1 MKDLERDLFTFGTL
15 LYRQTQRDMK
25 IRSNLKIVCSP
36 RPCSLARRCWDQN
49 SVGQKKERGNER
61 AYEERTGKTLSSDR
75 SINGGRGPGGREE
88 TEGGKEE
95 GGAFVTEANDA
106 DQVG

>member
-1 MKDLERDLFTFGTL
+1 MKDLEGDLVTVGTL
-15 LYRQTQRDMK
+15 LYRQTLRDMK
-25 IRSNLKIVCSP
+25 IKSNFKIVCSP

-61 AYEERTGKTLSSDR
+61 TYERTGKTLSSDR
-75 SINGGRGPGGREE
+75 SINGGRGTIGREE
-88 TEGGKEE
+88 TELGKGGR
-95 GGAFVTEANDA
+95 GAFVTEANDA